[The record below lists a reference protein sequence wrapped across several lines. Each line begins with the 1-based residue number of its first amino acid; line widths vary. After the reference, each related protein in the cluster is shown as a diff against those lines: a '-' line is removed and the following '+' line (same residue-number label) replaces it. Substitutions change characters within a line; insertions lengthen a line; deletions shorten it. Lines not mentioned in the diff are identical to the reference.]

1 MNNQII
7 VEPQVEDPLNGQLD
21 FEDIIAEI
29 RY

>member
-1 MNNQII
+1 MNEQLII
-7 VEPQVEDPLNGQLD
+7 EPRVEESLSSQLD